1 MSIAASDQVLWVMTR
16 KRTIATYSRTLAAQA
31 RPVPTALW
39 RAIRLQAPG
48 LRRSCS
54 RLRVLVPPRGI
65 AVSERKAATES
76 WSDKPAQRWNDRAS
90 ERLTAS
96 VFPTKGMPSEIVL
109 EGSCPRCGHPMTST
123 HPVRALI
130 TPERAGYLAQSDG
143 VELPTG
149 SSVRRVS
156 AECACR
162 HDHPGRPEGAS
173 GCGAPFALW
182 VLWTR
187 PDEDS
192 DWQAESAPA
201 KGFSGV
207 ELEDERELM
216 AVAETALTN
225 IRKAAESWRTGL
237 AGFLVLL
244 LAVFFIRGKDRF
256 EDIDGEGWRYLLAAL
271 LLGAAIAA
279 LYGSYRALRAAY
291 GTPRDE
297 YLGEVKGVLQRLPR
311 QHWTTPRLI
320 DQYGTLSAWRH
331 AWARTAV
338 ADLRRAKVATI
349 VSVVLVGG
357 AAVVTWFAPGP
368 PPPALARVSYM
379 VTGVPKELCGS
390 LVSSAGGSIQ
400 VRDQDGR
407 SATVPL
413 GDVVSLQIVTSC

>member
-1 MSIAASDQVLWVMTR
+1 MGGAVASVLR
-16 KRTIATYSRTLAAQA
+16 
-31 RPVPTALW
+31 LW
-39 RAIRLQAPG
+39 T
-48 LRRSCS
+48 C
-54 RLRVLVPPRGI
+54 VRGT

-76 WSDKPAQRWNDRAS
+76 WSDKPEQHWNDRAS

-96 VFPTKGMPSEIVL
+96 VFPTRGMPSEIVL
-109 EGSCPRCGHPMTST
+109 EGSCPRCGHPMIST

-130 TPERAGYLAQSDG
+130 TPQTAEHLAQSDG
-143 VELPTG
+143 VELPKDC
-149 SSVRRVS
+149 SVRRVT

-162 HDHPGRPEGAS
+162 HEHPGRPGGAS

-182 VLWTR
+182 VWWTR

-192 DWQAESAPA
+192 DWQAGRAPA
-201 KGFSGV
+201 KGFSAV

-216 AVAETALTN
+216 AAAETALAN

-256 EDIDGEGWRYLLAAL
+256 EDIEGEGWRYLLAVL

-297 YLGEVKGVLQRLPR
+297 YLGEVKGVLGRLPR
-311 QHWTTPRLI
+311 EHWTTPRLI

-368 PPPALARVSYM
+368 PPPAFARVNYT
-379 VTGVPKELCGS
+379 VTGVPPKAVCGRI
-390 LVSSAGGSIQ
+390 VSSAGGLIQ

-407 SATVPL
+407 SASVPL
-413 GDVVSLQIVTSC
+413 GDLVSLRIVTSC